1 MPNQQRNNA
10 IYRNLAVLLFI
21 SALAT
26 NLAFAHGGEKHV
38 MGHVKTI
45 SADSITVE
53 TTSHEIQ
60 SVQITGQTKFVKDGK
75 PVSVSEL
82 KVGDRVVVHAK
93 PSGQKLEATE
103 VMFASAT
110 AKK

>member
-21 SALAT
+21 IALAT

-38 MGHVKTI
+38 MGHVTAI
-45 SADSITVE
+45 AANSITVE

-60 SVQITGQTKFVKDGK
+60 NIQITGQTKFVKGGK
-75 PVSVSEL
+75 PASVTEL
-82 KVGDRVVVHAK
+82 KVGDRVVIHAK
-93 PSGQKLEATE
+93 PSGEKLEATE
-103 VMFASAT
+103 VMFASAA
-110 AKK
+110 AK

>member
-10 IYRNLAVLLFI
+10 IYRNLAILLLI

-26 NLAFAHGGEKHV
+26 NLAFAHGGQKHV
-38 MGHVKTI
+38 MGHVKAI

-60 SVQITGQTKFVKDGK
+60 SIQITSQTKFVRAGK
-75 PVSVSEL
+75 ASSVSEL

-103 VMFASAT
+103 VTFANA
-110 AKK
+110 APK